1 MVKADPDEDKAQD
14 KIPEANTKILEH
26 TYETVTKNWAKG
38 NDLLAGILAKLRS
51 RTTAT
56 IPAVQVESPPDS
68 SNLNTV
74 TGGAEYDNIKA
85 QAEIPDADIM
95 TVTEN
100 SDNNIRVGHSHPEMP
115 WNSHEDK
122 ECVDLYYEH
131 STAPT
136 QAMGGAET
144 KGQMFGPNW
153 DKVEDFSNLKPSKQV
168 AQFDSA
174 YLGKLGEENISKILT
189 GNLTPAPGWC
199 KDSYLPTSGNQSLPV
214 LCPDLTFCTKTKT
227 NGFLTDCCDLE
238 DPADAESITQYC
250 EEPLIHF
257 LRCGDVFSHFRNCES
272 VLADARNSLGA
283 KDPPKLTIP
292 EVGRTSS
299 CFQDIF
305 SVAVAIKVSY
315 LFNLALQ
322 MTELYTE
329 VDNDMGKL
337 KVFTHRKKKSGYC
350 VRLCVWDPGIAKPRL
365 RQF

>member
-1 MVKADPDEDKAQD
+1 M
-14 KIPEANTKILEH
+14 
-26 TYETVTKNWAKG
+26 VTKKW
-38 NDLLAGILAKLRS
+38 AKLRS
-51 RTTAT
+51 KTAVI
-56 IPAVQVESPPDS
+56 IPAIQVESPPDS

-74 TGGAEYDNIKA
+74 TSGARAEYANIKA
-85 QAEIPDADIM
+85 QAEMPDADIK

-115 WNSHEDK
+115 WDCPEDK
-122 ECVDLYYEH
+122 ECVDLYYKH

-136 QAMGGAET
+136 HDTGGAET

-153 DKVEDFSNLKPSKQV
+153 DQVEDLSNLKPSKQV
-168 AQFDSA
+168 VQFTSA
-174 YLGKLGEENISKILT
+174 NLGELGEELVSNVLY
-189 GNLTPAPGWC
+189 GNLTPAPVWC
-199 KDSYLPTSGNQSLPV
+199 QDSYLPSFGNQSLPA
-214 LCPDLTFCTKTKT
+214 LCQDNTFRTKTKT
-227 NGFLTDCCDLE
+227 DGFLTDCVLQ
-238 DPADAESITQYC
+238 DPADAESITQHC
-250 EEPLIHF
+250 GKPLIHF
-257 LRCGDVFSHFRNCES
+257 LRCRDLFSHFRNCES
-272 VLADARNSLGA
+272 VLVDARNSLGA

-329 VDNDMGKL
+329 VNSHMGKL
-337 KVFTHRKKKSGYC
+337 NDFTLKKMSGWNL
-350 VRLCVWDPGIAKPRL
+350 RLHVWDPGIAKSRF